1 MMCRHL
7 RLHGKLIVLFEVI
20 GACSA
25 DFVLVLKLLLSL
37 LLKCMWVPREA
48 VRWRILS
55 GFAM

>member
-1 MMCRHL
+1 MCRHL
-7 RLHGKLIVLFEVI
+7 RLHGKLIVPFEVI